1 MVVEAVTT
9 EDHWG
14 GVAIMTDLFLI
25 LIMMTAGI
33 YTQEIASVSSC
44 WLFKARWYEEKWMK
58 STQNFLVIF
67 VTFYEYNH
75 YFKIN

>member
-1 MVVEAVTT
+1 MVVEPVTT

-25 LIMMTAGI
+25 LIIMTAGI

-44 WLFKARWYEEKWMK
+44 WLFRYCTPSRRDGVRK
-58 STQNFLVIF
+58 NG
-67 VTFYEYNH
+67 
-75 YFKIN
+75 